1 MPLKPISPLF
11 TNSVSTSGSC
21 VTCPFRKF
29 SLFEGLEI
37 KYLEILKSHKSFV
50 IYRAGE
56 ILYKEGNK
64 IQGLICLKSGKLKEY
79 KTAPSGNKLILSLK
93 RPVEFVGLPDLL
105 LHSNHQTS
113 VMALEDAEIC
123 IVEKEDFM
131 QVFRHNGPFAIRVS
145 AYLARLLEESQ
156 NHLLQL
162 TQKHMRG
169 RLAYALLY
177 LREYFGERPADH
189 FIDSTLK
196 RSDLAALT
204 NLTTSNVIRTLSSFS
219 EESLIEIH
227 GRDIRILDHA
237 KVQQV
242 CELN

>member
-1 MPLKPISPLF
+1 MPLKPITPLF
-11 TNSVSTSGSC
+11 TISVSTSGGC
-21 VTCPFRKF
+21 ATCPFRKF
-29 SLFEGLEI
+29 SLFEGLDL
-37 KYLEILKSHKSFV
+37 KYLEILKNHKSFV
-50 IYRAGE
+50 TYRAGE

-123 IVEKEDFM
+123 IVEKEDFL
-131 QVFRHNGPFAIRVS
+131 QVFRNNSPFASRVS
-145 AYLARLLEESQ
+145 IYLARLLEESQ

-177 LREYFGERPADH
+177 LKEYFGERPADH

-237 KVQQV
+237 RVQQV

>member
-1 MPLKPISPLF
+1 MPLNPVSPLY
-11 TNSVSTSGSC
+11 TLSISQSGNC

-29 SLFEGLEI
+29 SLFDGLET

-50 IYRAGE
+50 TYRTGE

-93 RPVEFVGLPDLL
+93 KPVEFVGLPDLL
-105 LHSNHQTS
+105 LHSSHQTS

-131 QVFRHNGPFAIRVS
+131 QVFRNNSLFASRVS
-145 AYLARLLEESQ
+145 IYLARLLEESQ

-177 LREYFGERPADH
+177 LREYFGERPVDQ

-204 NLTTSNVIRTLSSFS
+204 NLTTANVIRTLSSFS
-219 EESLIEIH
+219 EECLIEIH
-227 GRDIRILDHA
+227 GRGIRILDHA
-237 KVQQV
+237 RIQQI